1 MKYRSQRAERKINPC
16 VGKKTLKPRLRALSE
31 LRNFSVP
38 MLSKQS
44 GHPLGR
50 CLRHNTSK
58 ASLPLLSIRRLF
70 SDALACY
77 RNVQCAI
84 RDAGEALFTVTKKKK
99 RAQSPECSRFHAAPA
114 CITLRQCIV
123 ITFLF
128 FSLSFLSIFM
138 YFSLFRKLA
147 CTAVDINLTKRLR
160 TCLLEKKKKE

>member
-1 MKYRSQRAERKINPC
+1 M
-16 VGKKTLKPRLRALSE
+16 GKKTLKPRLRALSE

-50 CLRHNTSK
+50 CLRHNTSE

-99 RAQSPECSRFHAAPA
+99 ELSHQNAAGF
-114 CITLRQCIV
+114 TLRPRASLCV
-123 ITFLF
+123 SASSLCSFF
-128 FSLSFLSIFM
+128 FSL
-138 YFSLFRKLA
+138 FSLYFHVLFTLSKASVHR
-147 CTAVDINLTKRLR
+147 C
-160 TCLLEKKKKE
+160 